1 MMCITL
7 WNIAVSY
14 TYIELYPYISKESG
28 VLESSEVAVE
38 VLKIPFGLT
47 ILVYFSVTFFLVF
60 LLAIPFLIKKDKKNE
75 ES

>member
-1 MMCITL
+1 M
-7 WNIAVSY
+7 
-14 TYIELYPYISKESG
+14 
-28 VLESSEVAVE
+28 LESSEVAVE